1 MPLMETTQWA
11 GESFPRPFAGLD
23 EAGRGCLAGPVVAAA
38 VILPTD
44 YDLPGLTDSKKLTE
58 KRRLVLEPLI
68 KAQAAAWGVGVVW
81 PAEIDRTDILRAS
94 LKAMCLAVDVM
105 KAVPVFLAVDGNQK
119 VPSDIPQATVV
130 KGDSKVPAISAASV
144 LAKTL
149 RDRIMIKLDARYPGY
164 GFAGHKGYGSK
175 AHMAA
180 IRELGPCRMHRKTFR
195 GVLPERPSKEQS
207 LCLPG
212 I

>member
-1 MPLMETTQWA
+1 MPLMETTELA

-38 VILPTD
+38 VILPPE

-58 KRRLVLEPLI
+58 KHRLELEPLI
-68 KAQAAAWGVGVVW
+68 KAQAIAWGIGVIW
-81 PAEIDRTDILRAS
+81 PLEIDRTDILRSS
-94 LKAMCLAVDVM
+94 LKAMCLAVDCM
-105 KAVPVFLAVDGNQK
+105 KIHPVFLVVDGNQK
-119 VPSDIPQATVV
+119 VPSSIPQATVV
-130 KGDSKVPAISAASV
+130 RGDSKVPEISAASV

-149 RDRIMIKLDARYPGY
+149 RDRVMIKLDRKYPGY
-164 GFAGHKGYGSK
+164 AFAGHKGYGSK
-175 AHMAA
+175 AHMQA
-180 IRELGPCRMHRKTFR
+180 IRELGPCRMHRMTFR
-195 GVLPERPSKEQS
+195 GVKPEKPSREQA